1 MSGFINFEKF
11 ISTNGIFLNT
21 HYFPSQYFFDLKEI
35 IFENNIISVELA
47 KVLGYPLYKLGVL
60 IGWHDSVIKHFG
72 DTKSLLPTNLPHSPR
87 QVTGYRTCRSR
98 FFQKKATIGSERP
111 NLSAEEQLIVVV
123 CFVCFAALLSRTV
136 ASSSFDLQN
145 RLKCFLVQQH
155 SSRPQ
160 ILCQYTLLQ
169 AFPGSSSRGASGAE
183 PEGLREHGSRA
194 GKRAEKS
201 V

>member
-1 MSGFINFEKF
+1 
-11 ISTNGIFLNT
+11 
-21 HYFPSQYFFDLKEI
+21 
-35 IFENNIISVELA
+35 
-47 KVLGYPLYKLGVL
+47 
-60 IGWHDSVIKHFG
+60 
-72 DTKSLLPTNLPHSPR
+72 LLPTNLPHSPR
-87 QVTGYRTCRSR
+87 QVTGYRTCRSH

-160 ILCQYTLLQ
+160 ILCQYTFLQ

-183 PEGLREHGSRA
+183 PEGLRERGSRA

-201 V
+201 VWTIYLCGVSMAGTNLPRRIIKVCSLSSVVLRLSLVVSSVNMATETSVLVFCVLFSFLSFRGMMTCSEVLT